1 VKLLFDVNL
10 SPVLVAMLSDIFPGS
25 QHVALCAI
33 STDDDDIWAF
43 AGASGFVVVSKDTDF
58 YRMSILRGSPPKVI
72 WLRIGNAGTAA
83 VASLLRA
90 SHASLFNFEGDNT
103 TALMILGRPIP

>member
-1 VKLLFDVNL
+1 
-10 SPVLVAMLSDIFPGS
+10 
-25 QHVALCAI
+25 
-33 STDDDDIWAF
+33 
-43 AGASGFVVVSKDTDF
+43 
-58 YRMSILRGSPPKVI
+58 MSILRGSPPKVI

-90 SHASLFNFEGDNT
+90 SHASLFNFEGDTT